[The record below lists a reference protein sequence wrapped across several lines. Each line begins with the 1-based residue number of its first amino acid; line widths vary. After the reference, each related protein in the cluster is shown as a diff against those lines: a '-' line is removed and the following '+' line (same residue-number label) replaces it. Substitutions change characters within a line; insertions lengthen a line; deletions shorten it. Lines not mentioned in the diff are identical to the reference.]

1 MNRNLLGHGQQH
13 RAPIG
18 LDSLNPLEREQ
29 RRRERRTLMALL
41 TPGLFWLTFFFA
53 LPLVIILVYSFMTNG
68 PRGNIVWQFT
78 LDNYIDLFTRSLYVN
93 AYLRSIAMSVL
104 TTLICLVLGYPLALF
119 IVRQPS
125 HWRTVLLVLVLI
137 PFWTNFLVRIYA
149 WQIILANNGLI
160 NTALVS
166 MGLPRLTLL
175 NTEGATLLGLVYG
188 ELPFMVLPIYA
199 ALDRFDFTLME
210 AAADLGASRWRAF
223 WRVMLPMTMPGVTAG
238 SVLVFIPTVGQF
250 VVSELLG
257 GAKVDYLG
265 NLIQR
270 LFLRSNPPNWPL
282 GSAMAMAMMLALLA
296 LILIYFRTGREE
308 ER

>member
-1 MNRNLLGHGQQH
+1 M
-13 RAPIG
+13 A
-18 LDSLNPLEREQ
+18 LNALERERQ
-29 RRRERRTLMALL
+29 RRERRTLAALL
-41 TPGLFWLTFFFA
+41 TPGLLWLILFFA

-68 PRGNIVWQFT
+68 PRGNILWQFT
-78 LDNYIDLFTRSLYVN
+78 LGNYIDLFTRSIYVN
-93 AYLRSIAMSVL
+93 AYLRSIWISVL
-104 TTLICLVLGYPLALF
+104 TTVICLLLGYPLALF
-119 IVRQPS
+119 IVRQPPR
-125 HWRTVLLVLVLI
+125 WRTALLFLVLI

-160 NTALVS
+160 NGALS
-166 MGLPRLTLL
+166 SLGLPPLTLL

-210 AAADLGASRWRAF
+210 AAADLGASKRRAF
-223 WRVMLPMTMPGVTAG
+223 WRVMLPMTMPGVAAG
-238 SVLVFIPTVGQF
+238 SVLVFIPTIGQF

-282 GSAMAMAMMLALLA
+282 GSAMAMAMMLVLLV
-296 LILIYFRTGREE
+296 LILIYFRATTEE